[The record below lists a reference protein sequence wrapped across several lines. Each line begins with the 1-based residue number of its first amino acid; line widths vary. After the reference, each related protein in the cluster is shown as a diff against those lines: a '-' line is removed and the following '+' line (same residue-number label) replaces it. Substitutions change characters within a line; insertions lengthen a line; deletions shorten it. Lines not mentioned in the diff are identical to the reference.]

1 MKKLRMRKMN
11 FNNIIV
17 VKRKLRNKIKEK
29 NK

>member
-1 MKKLRMRKMN
+1 MKKLRMREMN
-11 FNNIIV
+11 FNYIIV

>member
-1 MKKLRMRKMN
+1 MKILRMREMN
-11 FNNIIV
+11 FNYIIV

>member
-1 MKKLRMRKMN
+1 MKKLKMREMN
-11 FNNIIV
+11 FNYIIV

>member
-1 MKKLRMRKMN
+1 MKKLIMREMN
-11 FNNIIV
+11 FNYIIV